1 MPRNKLRSAKED
13 ALNEV
18 EAGMLLNACR
28 DLLDN
33 LVVRLPLYAGLRIGE
48 VQHLKK
54 LWLDWEKDI
63 IIIPARQQCS
73 CYECRKWRK
82 SIWTP
87 KTKAGQRSLLIVP
100 ELEPYLRQQV
110 SLYLGGACSH
120 CSVSDCTCY
129 CPHIQARADYSQKK
143 ALTKW
148 NQ

>member
-54 LWLDWEKDI
+54 PWLDWALSVLWAERLAD
-63 IIIPARQQCS
+63 CD
-73 CYECRKWRK
+73 WH
-82 SIWTP
+82 
-87 KTKAGQRSLLIVP
+87 
-100 ELEPYLRQQV
+100 LE
-110 SLYLGGACSH
+110 
-120 CSVSDCTCY
+120 
-129 CPHIQARADYSQKK
+129 I
-143 ALTKW
+143 
-148 NQ
+148 